1 MQKLIK
7 KISLK
12 QEMVQ
17 INNNRLDF
25 FGKTLYD
32 IAGL

>member
-1 MQKLIK
+1 MRKLIK

>member
-1 MQKLIK
+1 MRKLIK

-17 INNNRLDF
+17 INNNRPDF